1 MLKAPC
7 KLINPTMLLCLVS
20 KQITSC
26 YRLFDGTFETQHICT
41 TSALQ
46 STKSKLAACQVE
58 RWRPPGQGQDTA
70 AAPPTASCTAGKAAA
85 HHFLYSTDTVC
96 QTAVRIVSTHSI
108 LYASLSRYIQTAICT
123 RARTAR
129 TTGDLHRLLGSIF
142 WSENDIYF
150 APPPFQ

>member
-1 MLKAPC
+1 
-7 KLINPTMLLCLVS
+7 MLLCVVM

-26 YRLFDGTFETQHICT
+26 YRLLGGTFETQHFCT

-58 RWRPPGQGQDTA
+58 RWRPLGQGQDTA
-70 AAPPTASCTAGKAAA
+70 ATLPTASCTAKQL
-85 HHFLYSTDTVC
+85 HTISYRV

-123 RARTAR
+123 CAGTAR
-129 TTGDLHRLLGSIF
+129 RTGDLHSLLGVYLLVRKRYLFS
-142 WSENDIYF
+142 
-150 APPPFQ
+150 PPFQ